1 MSYGIPDAHDP
12 PYPEVMERARQ
23 TIKAAC
29 DKNGLRFLS
38 SWNDKRLTVEQQV
51 KTLIKEQGVMV
62 LSGGGEAQAQ
72 AGRKLTGRTM
82 PV

>member
-1 MSYGIPDAHDP
+1 
-12 PYPEVMERARQ
+12 MERARQ

-29 DKNGLRFLS
+29 DKHGLRFLS
-38 SWNDKRLTVEQQV
+38 SWNTPKLTVEQQV
-51 KTLIKEQGVMV
+51 RKLIKEQGVMV
-62 LSGGGEAQAQ
+62 MAGGGEPMAR